1 MSRWLSFLQ
10 PRRWKD
16 WARSVFG
23 EVKYTPPPWVRSVW
37 TGAKQH
43 PRRCLLGTA
52 VAVVLGIAGW
62 QTWRWWEAHRP
73 RERQLTEERLITATL
88 KPPGVTPIVKDKP
101 APAPLSIEFSGAAA
115 KLDLVGKPADG
126 VTLTPAHS
134 GEWKWA
140 TDKSLVFTP
149 KEDWPAGGDYRVRL
163 DHSQLASE
171 ARLKESDWS
180 FTTPA
185 LLPRIEDFRFYTNPQ
200 EPDQHHV
207 VATLRFTHP
216 VQLKDVIDRVKLEVM
231 GASQLFNRGG
241 NPPPDLFTVTEG
253 KFQREFFVRSARIVV
268 PQKEDFVRLTIAP
281 GIASILGG
289 AATKAAV
296 ADKVRVP
303 DIDSGFRIGDVN
315 AGIVRTEEGEPQ
327 QFIFV
332 DTDGYAKSEEVAA
345 HVEAVLLPKDKPRTG
360 KEEAIENYA
369 WSKPAEVTESILKL
383 SQSVKLTPVEVEKGA
398 EAPVST
404 RHGFK
409 MLVERP
415 GYLLVKVSSGLR
427 ALGGFRLA
435 NDHRSIVAVPEF
447 PREVEILGEG
457 GLLALNGERK
467 VSIKS
472 RGAHH
477 LRITLGRVP
486 AAQVNHLARFGHGA
500 FEDPEFYG
508 SIDEQN
514 IGHFHREVRPV
525 PAKNDYEAVY
535 TTFDFADALA
545 REDKADPD
553 PSRGMFFVRVEG
565 VKPREKDPDDA
576 AAPEGDAVDDSL
588 DPDPA
593 ISQWRSMGEVGEE
606 GGSATARRFI
616 LITDLGLVV
625 KRSADG
631 SRDVFVQ
638 SVGTGDPLPGVLVS
652 VLAKNGEFV
661 SQSQTDA
668 GGHVQL
674 PRVEH
679 LRNEKTPAAITA
691 RIGNDLAFIPFARDN
706 RMLDFSRF
714 DTGGVLASE
723 KNRLD
728 AFLFT
733 ERGIYRPG
741 DTVHVAGIVRRR
753 DWSGDLKGLPL
764 KIVVRDPRDGELAD
778 TFTLPDDGFFEWDAQ
793 TNDADPTGQYEI
805 ALSVV
810 KGEDREERIG
820 RAAFRVEDF
829 QPDRMKMNLALSA
842 PAGLAW
848 LQPREVKAT
857 VSLET
862 LFGFPAANRKV
873 KAKVDLSPAHFAF
886 AQFPDFTFHN
896 RSPLKFQRSE
906 DADEEALAGKT
917 VELGEAQ
924 TDDAGRA
931 QIDLGLERFGD
942 GSFQLNLAVEAFEAD
957 GGRSVQAGQTV
968 LVAPM
973 PYVIGYKADGPL
985 GYIGKDTQRGLRLIG
1000 VGPDLKPLAAQGL
1013 TARIVSIRHVSVLT
1027 KQDNGTHAYVSTRR
1041 ESTTAEAPFAM
1052 PTEGASFALPTR
1064 AAGEFRFEL
1073 RDNEARVVCAAD
1085 FTVVG
1090 KGDPGRSLERDAE
1103 LELKLARA
1111 HWSSGEPLE
1120 FSLTAPYTGAGLI
1133 TIEREN
1139 VLGWKWFKSPSPG
1152 STLTIP
1158 VPDGFDGTGYVNVAF
1173 VRALDSPEVFMSPL
1187 SYAVQP
1193 FVANPDRHRMA
1204 VSLDC
1209 PELVKPGEVL
1219 RIGFS
1224 SGQAGRAAIFAV
1236 DEGILQVTNYK
1247 LPQPLSHLLR
1257 KRALEVE
1264 THQLLDLILPEFSL
1278 LSKKAFGG
1286 DEEEKLKVNLNPFK
1300 RRKEAPAVFWSGLVE
1315 CGPERREVGYQ
1326 VPDYF
1331 AGNLRVMAVALA
1343 GDQIGTA
1350 ERSSTVRGPFV
1361 LTPNAPT
1368 VAAPGDEFTV
1378 SLTVANNLEGAAATS
1393 AIAISASATEH
1404 LEMLDGAD
1412 AKLRVDPGKEGTAR
1426 VRFRAKDVLGGAEIH
1441 LRASAG
1447 EQEMKRSVT
1456 LSVRPAAPYLT
1467 EVKSG
1472 YFRLAKQD
1480 VKLDRTVY
1488 PNFRKAEATVSALP
1502 IGLARGL
1509 EGYLREYPH
1518 GCSEQ
1523 IVSRAMARLLL
1534 ANEIDFG
1541 FARAESAEQIDSAL
1555 RQLQLR
1561 QDRGGGFGYWA
1572 GDSGDNTPMDFLS
1585 VYVTHFLIEAKEAN
1599 QLLPD
1604 GLLEGALNRVK
1615 QLARGKTQSAEA
1627 ADIQAAAIYL
1637 LTRGGEVTTNFLL
1650 ALRDSLEQQQKET
1663 WHSSLAAAY
1672 MAGTYA
1678 LLKKQSEGEALMR
1691 AYWSKA
1697 DKTPRLDSWRHDYFT
1712 DPKVKQA
1719 LGFAVLC
1726 REFPAIAASLG
1737 FDDLKMITEPIQAN
1751 RFNTIS
1757 AACGILALKA
1767 YSKLAQQTNARL
1779 SISALAAQGEPQLIL
1794 PDGAGLRRTTFSPGL
1809 SGLRFHL
1816 DQAGTDLGA
1825 FYQVLESGFDK
1836 DSPEKIIA
1844 DGLEVA
1850 RDLVDANGRALSSLR
1865 VGEGATVRIRVRNN
1879 SPDALKNIAVLDLM
1893 PGGFELEPNGL
1904 KPGRGTVPGADYI
1917 DVREDRNVF
1926 FLGLDKGE
1934 SREFTY
1940 RIKPVCAGR
1949 FVVPPIFA
1957 ECMYDRAI
1965 KGRAGGGRVEVQ

>member
-1 MSRWLSFLQ
+1 M
-10 PRRWKD
+10 
-16 WARSVFG
+16 
-23 EVKYTPPPWVRSVW
+23 PPP
-37 TGAKQH
+37 
-43 PRRCLLGTA
+43 LG
-52 VAVVLGIAGW
+52 
-62 QTWRWWEAHRP
+62 
-73 RERQLTEERLITATL
+73 
-88 KPPGVTPIVKDKP
+88 
-101 APAPLSIEFSGAAA
+101 IEFSGPAA
-115 KLDLVGKPADG
+115 KLDLVGKVAG
-126 VTLTPAHS
+126 GAKLTPAHA
-134 GEWKWA
+134 GEWKWV
-140 TDKSLVFTP
+140 TDRSLVFTP
-149 KEDWPAGGDYRVRL
+149 QEDWPAGTDYRVSLNR
-163 DHSQLASE
+163 SELAPE
-171 ARLKESDWS
+171 ARLKESEWS

-185 LLPRIEDFRFYTNPQ
+185 LALKIEDFNFHTHPQ
-200 EPDQHHV
+200 EPDLHQV

-216 VQLKDVIDRVKLEVM
+216 VPLRDVMNRVKLEVM
-231 GASQLFNRGG
+231 GGSPIFNRDGK
-241 NPPPDLFTVTEG
+241 PPAEPFTITEG
-253 KFQREFFVRSARIVV
+253 KWQREFFVHSARIAI
-268 PQKEDFVRLTIAP
+268 PQKEDFVRLTVEP

-303 DIDSGFRIGDVN
+303 DIDSGFTIGGVS
-315 AGIVRTEEGEPQ
+315 AEIVRTEEGEPQ
-327 QFIFV
+327 QFIFI
-332 DTDGYAKSEEVAA
+332 DTDGYAAPQEVAA
-345 HVEAVLLPKDKPRTG
+345 HVEAVLLPKDKPKTP
-360 KEEAIENYA
+360 KEEAVEDYE
-369 WSKPAEVTESILKL
+369 WSKPGEVTEPILKL
-383 SQSVKLTPVEVEKGA
+383 SQAVKLTPVEVEKGA

-415 GYLLVKVSSGLR
+415 GHLLVKVRAGLK

-435 NDHRSIVAVPEF
+435 RDHLSVVAAPEF
-447 PREVEILGEG
+447 PREIEILGEG

-472 RGAHH
+472 RGARH

-500 FEDPEFYG
+500 FQDPEFYG

-525 PAKNDYEAVY
+525 PARNDYEAVY
-535 TTFDFADALA
+535 TTFDFANALA
-545 REDKADPD
+545 GEDRADPD

-565 VKPREKDPDDA
+565 VEPREQDEDDA
-576 AAPEGDAVDDSL
+576 ANEGDAAQDSL

-593 ISQWRSMGEVGEE
+593 ISQWQSIGDAGEE
-606 GGSATARRFI
+606 DRGATARRFI
-616 LITDLGLVV
+616 LVTDLGLVV
-625 KRSADG
+625 KRAADG

-638 SVGTGDPLPGVLVS
+638 SVGTGDPLPGVTVT
-652 VLAKNGEFV
+652 VLAKNGEFL

-668 GGHVQL
+668 GGHVKL

-691 RIGNDLAFIPFARDN
+691 RLGNDLAFIPFARDD

-733 ERGIYRPG
+733 ERGVYRPG

-764 KIVVRDPRDGELAD
+764 RIVVRDPRDGELAAA
-778 TFTLPDDGFFEWDAQ
+778 FTLPDDGFFEWDAA
-793 TNDADPTGQYEI
+793 TDEADPTGQYEI

-842 PAGLAW
+842 PAGAAW
-848 LQPREVKAT
+848 LQPRAVQAT

-862 LFGFPAANRKV
+862 LFGFPAAKRKV
-873 KAKVDLSPAHFAF
+873 KAKMDLSPAHFAF
-886 AQFPDFTFHN
+886 AQFPDFIFHN
-896 RSPLKFQRSE
+896 RSPLKFERSE
-906 DADEEALAGKT
+906 DADEETIAGKT

-924 TDDAGRA
+924 TDDAGKAR
-931 QIDLGLERFGD
+931 IDLGLERFGD

-985 GYIGKDTQRGLRLIG
+985 GYIGKDTRRNLRLMCLR
-1000 VGPDLKPLAAQGL
+1000 PDLKALAAPGL
-1013 TARIVSIRHVSVLT
+1013 TARIVRIRHVSVLT

-1041 ESTTAEAPFAM
+1041 ESTAAEAPFAM
-1052 PTEGASFALPTR
+1052 PAEGADYALPTED
-1064 AAGEFRFEL
+1064 AGEFRFEL
-1073 RDNEARVVCAAD
+1073 RDTEARVVCAAD

-1111 HWSSGEPLE
+1111 NWNSGEPLE

-1139 VLGWKWFKSPSPG
+1139 VLAWKWFKSPTPA
-1152 STLTIP
+1152 STLSIP

-1187 SYAVQP
+1187 SYAVAP
-1193 FVANPDRHRMA
+1193 FVANPNRHRMT
-1204 VSLDC
+1204 VTLDC
-1209 PELVKPGEVL
+1209 PELVKPGETL
-1219 RIGFS
+1219 KMGFTS
-1224 SGQAGRAAIFAV
+1224 EHAGRVAIFAV

-1247 LPQPLSHLLR
+1247 LPQPLTHFLR
-1257 KRALEVE
+1257 QRALEIE

-1286 DEEEKLKVNLNPFK
+1286 DEEEKLRVNLNPFK
-1300 RRKEAPAVFWSGLVE
+1300 RRKEAPAVFWSGLVP
-1315 CGPERREVGYQ
+1315 CGPGRREVSYE
-1326 VPDYF
+1326 VPDHF
-1331 AGNLRVMAVALA
+1331 AGKLRVMAVALA
-1343 GDQIGTA
+1343 GDTVGAA
-1350 ERSSTVRGPFV
+1350 ERSTTVRGPFV

-1393 AIAISASATEH
+1393 AIAISASATQQ

-1412 AKLRVDPGKEGTAR
+1412 STLNVEPGREGTAR
-1426 VRFRAKDVLGGAEIH
+1426 IRFRVKDDLGGAEIH
-1441 LRASAG
+1441 LRASAAG
-1447 EQEMKRSVT
+1447 QEMKRSVT

-1467 EVKSG
+1467 ELKSG
-1472 YFRLAKQD
+1472 YFRLVRQD
-1480 VKLDRTVY
+1480 VKLDRTLY
-1488 PNFRKAEATVSALP
+1488 PHFRKAEATVSALP

-1534 ANEIDFG
+1534 ANEVDFG
-1541 FARAESAEQIDSAL
+1541 FNRTESAAQIDSAL
-1555 RQLQLR
+1555 QQLQVR

-1572 GDSGDNTPMDFLS
+1572 GDAGDNTPMDFLS
-1585 VYVTHFLIEAKEAN
+1585 VYVTHFLIEAKEMN

-1604 GLLEGALNRVK
+1604 GLLEGALNRMR
-1615 QLARGKTQSAEA
+1615 QLARGKTPSAEA

-1637 LTRGGEVTTNFLL
+1637 LTRSGEVTTNFLL
-1650 ALRDSLEQQQKET
+1650 ALRDSLEQQHKGAWQ
-1663 WHSSLAAAY
+1663 SSLAAAY

-1678 LLKKQSEGEALMR
+1678 LLKKQSEGESLMR
-1691 AYWSKA
+1691 VYWSKM
-1697 DKTPRLDSWRHDYFT
+1697 DKTPQLDSWRHDYFN

-1719 LGFAVLC
+1719 QGFAVLC

-1737 FDDLKMITEPIQAN
+1737 FDDLKMITDPIQAN

-1757 AACGILALKA
+1757 AACSILALKA
-1767 YSKLAQQTNARL
+1767 FSKLAQQTDVRL
-1779 SISALAAQGEPQLIL
+1779 SISALAPQGEPRLIL
-1794 PDGAGLRRTTFSPGL
+1794 PEGPGLRRAPFGPGL

-1836 DSPEKIIA
+1836 GAAGGVIA
-1844 DGLEVA
+1844 DGLEVS
-1850 RDLVDANGRALSSLR
+1850 RDLVDTDGKALSSLR

-1879 SPDALKNIAVLDLM
+1879 NPDALKNIAVLDLM

-1904 KPGRGTVPGADYI
+1904 KPGRGTVPGADFV

-1926 FLGLDKGE
+1926 YLGLGKGE
-1934 SREFTY
+1934 NREFSY

-1949 FVVPPIFA
+1949 FVVPPVFA
-1957 ECMYDRAI
+1957 ECMYDRGI